1 MILKRK
7 DGTFVIDGPVGPYHV
22 TKEDPRFDVVRALV
36 ATGAMAV
43 EVTEDTETE
52 VTESETA
59 SADPVWNEVV
69 GAVADLEEQKET
81 PTAMEV
87 LRLRFED
94 SPLSVERE
102 WRDSISTERLR
113 RLKAGF
119 THADG
124 NTYPIDPEAQTIF
137 TAMFTLA
144 LASAPVEYMA
154 RTSDNRNV
162 EMSAV
167 EFTTFAFAAFA
178 AGNAIS
184 RKAFEA
190 KDLIAASKD
199 FYTKYEVY
207 LRYME

>member
-94 SPLSVERE
+94 SPLSVERA
-102 WRDSISTERLR
+102 WRDAISAKRLERL
-113 RLKAGF
+113 KTGF
-119 THADG
+119 VHSDG

-144 LASAPVEYMA
+144 LASTPVEYMA

-162 EMSAV
+162 YMSPTAFVSFAV
-167 EFTTFAFAAFA
+167 AAFA
-178 AGNAIS
+178 AGNEIN
-184 RKAFEA
+184 REAFETKDRMAAAEGFDA
-190 KDLIAASKD
+190 KYAELL
-199 FYTKYEVY
+199 TY
-207 LRYME
+207 LS